1 MSIKPPFVNGTASLR
16 VQTILYNNEP
26 ESIWRALL
34 SMGRSVQLARTTKVL
49 NHVEIALG
57 DSSPFPVLDMKR
69 LGEVAKELEEL
80 GVAKLDYYFFNQN
93 LGTAGGH
100 NRLLET
106 ATADLLLTEN
116 PDVVATPHLLEEM
129 IEPLRLPGV
138 GQVDARQLPIE
149 HPKTYDPATR
159 ETSWATGACSLI
171 PRSLFE
177 SVGRYDAGSFFL
189 YCDDVDLSWRV
200 RMAGYHVLFQP
211 SATVFHD
218 KRLSLQGKWT
228 PSAAEIYYSAEAA
241 LILPH
246 KWSRPDI
253 VAENLRALSRSPEE
267 PHQRAVKE
275 FRTREQE
282 GRLPT
287 AIDPHHRVGQFIEGN
302 YARHRFKL

>member
-1 MSIKPPFVNGTASLR
+1 MSIKPPFVTGTTSLR
-16 VQTILYNNEP
+16 VQTILYNNDP
-26 ESIWRALL
+26 ECIWRALASL
-34 SMGRSVQLARTTKVL
+34 GRSVQLARTSKVL
-49 NHVEIALG
+49 DHVEIALG

-69 LGEVAKELEEL
+69 LDEVGRELADL
-80 GVAKLDYYFFNQN
+80 GVARLDYYFFNQN

-100 NRLLET
+100 NRLFET
-106 ATADLLLTEN
+106 ATCDLLLTEN

-149 HPKTYDPATR
+149 HPKTYDPVTR
-159 ETSWATGACSLI
+159 ETPWATGACSLI

-177 SVGRYDAGSFFL
+177 LAGRYDPASFFL

-200 RMAGYHVLFQP
+200 RLCGYRVLFQP

-228 PSAAEIYYSAEAA
+228 PSPAEIYYSAEAA

-253 VAENLRALSRSPEE
+253 VAQNLRALEGSAEE
-267 PHQRAVKE
+267 PHQRAVLEYRK
-275 FRTREQE
+275 RLRE
-282 GRLPT
+282 GRLPSP
-287 AIDPHHRVGQFIEGN
+287 IDAEHKVGQFIAGN
-302 YARHRFKL
+302 YARHRFTL